1 MSETGGG
8 ISLINEGKYGVGF
21 DENTM
26 SLSLLRATI
35 RPDVTSDMGE
45 HDFCYMIMPHSGD
58 AVSADINKIALQ
70 YNVPLVK
77 ADVKWDLPTFEP
89 LYLQAVKKSEDG
101 DMTVVRLSEQ
111 NGTRGEIKLDR
122 TVKLLNMLEEEI
134 GETDTIK
141 YSPFEIITLGV

>member
-1 MSETGGG
+1 MT
-8 ISLINEGKYGVGF
+8 
-21 DENTM
+21 
-26 SLSLLRATI
+26 
-35 RPDVTSDMGE
+35 
-45 HDFCYMIMPHSGD
+45 D

-77 ADVKWDLPTFEP
+77 ADVEWNLPTFEP